1 MRSHITTPR
10 SRDILFVDAARSLG
24 IEARKDAVTSKVQY
38 RSGNDWIDIRFDN
51 TDIKKQSKKGRLV
64 LSYSPEKHLEDP
76 LYYSHF
82 TISKIENGCTKLL
95 NMEEGQSDMGNGT
108 SWSNTFK
115 NGVTL
120 DVGTYMLTTG
130 TRLANGSVLA
140 SNKIFNIAA
149 DKTTTLSL
157 DMRQS
162 TSEVSVIGSFNS
174 ESTFIKDGKEVS
186 ILSQTGRG
194 YYVLGVINTGQEPT
208 NHALKDIEVKK
219 AEFEKWGRTIVLLFT
234 DEAAYKKFDRKEF
247 PNLPSNV
254 VFGIDKDGSIL
265 KMIAENMKLGSKP
278 TLPVIILG
286 DTFNRVVFES
296 HGYTIGMGEQLLH
309 VIHGL

>member
-1 MRSHITTPR
+1 MCLIMVSEKPVCSST
-10 SRDILFVDAARSLG
+10 FVLMP
-24 IEARKDAVTSKVQY
+24 V
-38 RSGNDWIDIRFDN
+38 
-51 TDIKKQSKKGRLV
+51 
-64 LSYSPEKHLEDP
+64 SYTH
-76 LYYSHF
+76 
-82 TISKIENGCTKLL
+82 
-95 NMEEGQSDMGNGT
+95 
-108 SWSNTFK
+108 
-115 NGVTL
+115 L
-120 DVGTYMLTTG
+120 DVY
-130 TRLANGSVLA
+130 
-140 SNKIFNIAA
+140 K
-149 DKTTTLSL
+149 
-157 DMRQS
+157 RQ
-162 TSEVSVIGSFNS
+162 
-174 ESTFIKDGKEVS
+174 
-186 ILSQTGRG
+186 
-194 YYVLGVINTGQEPT
+194 
-208 NHALKDIEVKK
+208 LKDIEVKK